1 MTVHTGKR
9 TKRRFII
16 GTVIVVALAL
26 IGATWVAASQFQ
38 SSAQRA
44 AAAAPPAAQPVLVAI
59 EKTDLV
65 ERTTMKASARRSGER
80 KFTLLKAGATSVITS
95 QGIQQ
100 GQELRSGAVITWIND
115 RPLIALSGGF
125 PLYRDLG
132 PGDSGEDVRMIQKA
146 LQGLGYDLSPDGH
159 FGAWTAAC
167 IQDLYSENGAKAPQR
182 EKKPEPPTSEVAP
195 DSAQSAS
202 AAPRPAAPTKVEKET
217 YLPASEILVI
227 PGLPAHVNA
236 VPGLGTTL
244 GDENSVLVLASSTI
258 TVSSEVPGPVAA
270 RLMEGRPGTAVLGHE
285 EINVR
290 ISTIAEK
297 KEEGEGAQMRES
309 SGSSIIEFT
318 PENGTIPLEWAG
330 HNDILITINFTD
342 PLQGVL
348 AVPQRAIATDAAGQA
363 HILLQQA
370 DSFIQVPIRQL
381 ACVTGMCAI
390 ESMHADTALSEGL
403 KVRVDR

>member
-1 MTVHTGKR
+1 M
-9 TKRRFII
+9 
-16 GTVIVVALAL
+16 
-26 IGATWVAASQFQ
+26 
-38 SSAQRA
+38 
-44 AAAAPPAAQPVLVAI
+44 
-59 EKTDLV
+59 
-65 ERTTMKASARRSGER
+65 
-80 KFTLLKAGATSVITS
+80 
-95 QGIQQ
+95 
-100 GQELRSGAVITWIND
+100 
-115 RPLIALSGGF
+115 
-125 PLYRDLG
+125 
-132 PGDSGEDVRMIQKA
+132 
-146 LQGLGYDLSPDGH
+146 
-159 FGAWTAAC
+159 
-167 IQDLYSENGAKAPQR
+167 
-182 EKKPEPPTSEVAP
+182 
-195 DSAQSAS
+195 
-202 AAPRPAAPTKVEKET
+202 
-217 YLPASEILVI
+217 I

-244 GDENSVLVLASSTI
+244 GDENSMLVLASSTI

-270 RLMEGRPGTAVLGHE
+270 RLMEGRPGTAVLGNE

-318 PENGTIPLEWAG
+318 PENGAIPLEWAG

-342 PLQGVL
+342 PLQSVL